1 MSGDGSSSMTATMN
15 LSEMAAES
23 RRRQEAAAT
32 GGASTL
38 DDGTSCN
45 RPFQSDDQLF
55 VLYNIANTNNHPH
68 ALRPAL
74 RILGLFPT
82 VEDAVAHGQ
91 EVARMDSRSSIRI
104 GSTHAWYVISKDAY
118 TDNEPYRL
126 KVNRNLELHQKTLN
140 EHTTEFVKRKKHLTK
155 GRIPS
160 YHPLKAHQQ
169 TEERYKLLQDW
180 AAAADEGGVDALKQ
194 KDAEYAAQI
203 ADEQTQR
210 ALTADVAMEPGGAE
224 EEKAEVDD
232 YVEPELKPFVS
243 PETLDEAWRQEVEAL
258 WGGKEYV
265 PVTKLGRGAEV
276 RNQRYAV
283 ISVLEDYEG
292 EGAEPGFIVWGAFDS
307 EEDALKYNKCVA
319 AKQLKDHDLAIV
331 AMYEWVYP
339 HLMSSDQVEQL
350 YRNQELHNIMK
361 NRRLSTK
368 RVADFERECRE
379 KGLALPVTE
388 VVADLDAPAPTT
400 YSRAIT
406 DTADLAGD
414 PLRVEEDVEEGVEE
428 EPQDSCVVSSGH

>member
-1 MSGDGSSSMTATMN
+1 MTASGESNSMTSTMN
-15 LSEMAAES
+15 LSDMAAES

-38 DDGTSCN
+38 DDGTTCN
-45 RPFQSDDQLF
+45 RPFQTDDQLF
-55 VLYNIANTNNHPH
+55 VLYNIANVNNHPH
-68 ALRPAL
+68 ALRPAV
-74 RILGLFPT
+74 RILGLFGC
-82 VEDAVAHGQ
+82 VEDAVAHGE
-91 EVARMDSRSSIRI
+91 EVARTDSRSSIRI

-126 KVNRNLELHQKTLN
+126 KVNRNLELHQQMLN
-140 EHTTEFVKRKKHLTK
+140 NHSSEFVKRKKHLTK

-160 YHPLKAHQQ
+160 YHPLKAQQQ

-180 AAAADEGGVDALKQ
+180 SAAVDEGGVEALKM
-194 KDAEYAAQI
+194 KDAEYAAKIQS
-203 ADEQTQR
+203 EHTRR
-210 ALTADVAMEPGGAE
+210 ALEDTTGEGGAE
-224 EEKAEVDD
+224 ESKGGEAVEAPDD
-232 YVEPELKPFVS
+232 YVEPELTPFVS
-243 PETLDEAWRQEVEAL
+243 PEKLDETWRQEVETL

-265 PVTKLGRGAEV
+265 PVTKLGRAAEV

-283 ISVLEDYEG
+283 MSVLEDYDG

-339 HLMSSDQVEQL
+339 HLMNSDQVEQL

-368 RVADFERECRE
+368 RVEDFERECQE

-388 VVADLDAPAPTT
+388 VVADLDTPALTT
-400 YSRAIT
+400 YRAAIT
-406 DTADLAGD
+406 DTADLTGD
-414 PLRVEEDVEEGVEE
+414 PLEAQEQPGD
-428 EPQDSCVVSSGH
+428 Q